1 MALREIKRNMT
12 LGSVAGALAAV
23 LLLAGCSDE
32 ATDSGTTSSVQDRP
46 QDTLMQD
53 GAAAN
58 KVDAHRDPT
67 PQAGVGG
74 EIPGAGGELNKD

>member
-1 MALREIKRNMT
+1 MALKEIKRNMT
-12 LGSVAGALAAV
+12 LGSVAGALAAA
-23 LLLAGCSDE
+23 LLLAGCSE
-32 ATDSGTTSSVQDRP
+32 EPTDSGTTSSVQERP

-53 GAAAN
+53 EAASK

-74 EIPGAGGELNKD
+74 EIPGLEAS